1 MGGGQ
6 EGGIRSGT
14 ENVPAIAGMA
24 KAIRL
29 LEEQAGKEAGYLSSL
44 TRQMREGLAAI
55 PGCIINTPEKGAA
68 PHIVNLSFPGM
79 KAEVLLHDLEK
90 RGFLVSTKSACSTK
104 SNEPSRVL
112 MATGMERERALSA
125 LRISVGRENSP
136 DEVKQFLAALADS
149 VKRIRPY
156 MNV

>member
-6 EGGIRSGT
+6 EAGIRSGT

-29 LEEQAGKEAGYLSSL
+29 LEEQAGKEAAHLRSL
-44 TRQMREGLAAI
+44 TAALREGVQSI
-55 PGCIINTPEKGAA
+55 PGCIINTPERGAA
-68 PHIVNLSFPGM
+68 PHILNISFPGM
-79 KAEVLLHDLEK
+79 KAEVLLHALEE

-112 MATGMERERALSA
+112 MAMGIERERALSA
-125 LRISVGRENSP
+125 LRISVGRENTL
-136 DEVKQFLAALADS
+136 DEAEQFVAALMD
-149 VKRIRPY
+149 VVERIRPY